1 MESDAAQSKMFLSLE
16 NAPSAVFDHVI
27 GQIDDFVQSCFLE
40 VESTV
45 AEPQVGVEKLLSI
58 EGLEANLGERVIAR
72 QDARLRFLNVPKHYW
87 ATIVEQEKFLINWQ
101 NFEEFLNENNDFQQL
116 APVFRSPDA
125 ISELA
130 EYRREIRPEL
140 FSLLVD
146 FDEMD
151 LVSYQKLIGAD
162 LGKIGEFPTTIE
174 HKKKL
179 HLIRSGMIELNASTY
194 GWLKGE
200 SALRVALIEEQFSTF
215 KENIEAWSLN
225 EEELV
230 GLLKSRIAQDA
241 KTKLLLNAGA
251 IECEEDEE
259 LQTEVVRILEAAVD
273 DFDQDFVERVIRIAP
288 KSDAVRL
295 LIRMIPKWDEVRVMN
310 NLKTIGTP
318 YEEITD
324 YGKRPLIAECKVN
337 LALAQALQKKEF
349 ISKFKQEDKGIRI
362 FTKRKDPS
370 E

>member
-1 MESDAAQSKMFLSLE
+1 M
-16 NAPSAVFDHVI
+16 
-27 GQIDDFVQSCFLE
+27 C
-40 VESTV
+40 
-45 AEPQVGVEKLLSI
+45 
-58 EGLEANLGERVIAR
+58 
-72 QDARLRFLNVPKHYW
+72 
-87 ATIVEQEKFLINWQ
+87 
-101 NFEEFLNENNDFQQL
+101 
-116 APVFRSPDA
+116 
-125 ISELA
+125 
-130 EYRREIRPEL
+130 IRD
-140 FSLLVD
+140 S
-146 FDEMD
+146 
-151 LVSYQKLIGAD
+151 
-162 LGKIGEFPTTIE
+162 
-174 HKKKL
+174 
-179 HLIRSGMIELNASTY
+179 
-194 GWLKGE
+194 
-200 SALRVALIEEQFSTF
+200 
-215 KENIEAWSLN
+215 
-225 EEELV
+225 
-230 GLLKSRIAQDA
+230 
-241 KTKLLLNAGA
+241 LNAGA